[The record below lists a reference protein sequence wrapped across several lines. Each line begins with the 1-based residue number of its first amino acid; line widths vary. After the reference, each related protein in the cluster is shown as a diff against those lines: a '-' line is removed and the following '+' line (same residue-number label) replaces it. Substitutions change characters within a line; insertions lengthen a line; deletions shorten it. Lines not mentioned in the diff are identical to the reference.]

1 MQFHYRLLILML
13 VPILSVSCGQKT
25 AGLQESAVSPD
36 KQLFDNGM
44 GFLGNN
50 NFIKARLAFQT
61 LINTYPDS
69 EYTPVSFLAIADS
82 YYDEGG
88 TQNLLQSESQYKDF
102 NVFYP
107 THEMADD
114 AQMKV
119 AAINVRLMRAP
130 DRDPTYARK
139 AELELRKFL
148 EVYPDSELAPTAM
161 EFLRDVQ
168 QNLATGM
175 HAVGDFYY
183 EKESYLASESRYKEI
198 LEKYPEY
205 HQMDL
210 ALFRLGGSLENL
222 GRVEEASVYYAR
234 LVAEYPFSSEADSA
248 EEKLILL
255 EKPVPIVD
263 TLIASRNDANR
274 KIEEGFSILS
284 PIRSVVEIFTSSEDI
299 YEIAKRRAEER
310 RILEQEQFSTND
322 APAGGE
328 SQDR

>member
-1 MQFHYRLLILML
+1 MRFHCKLLILML
-13 VPILSVSCGQKT
+13 TPVLFSSCGQKT
-25 AGLQESAVSPD
+25 AGLQDSAVSPD

-44 GFLGNN
+44 GFLGKND
-50 NFIKARLAFQT
+50 FIKSRLAFQT

-69 EYTPVSFLAIADS
+69 EFTPVAFLSIADS

-88 TQNLLQSESQYKDF
+88 TENLLQSESQYKDF

-114 AQMKV
+114 SQMKV

-130 DRDPTYARK
+130 DRDPTFSKK

-148 EVYPDSELAPTAM
+148 EVYPDSDLAPTAM
-161 EFLRDVQ
+161 EFLRNVQ
-168 QNLATGM
+168 QNLASGM

-183 EKESYLASESRYKEI
+183 EKESFLASESRYKEI

-210 ALFRLGGSLENL
+210 ALYRLGDSLENL

-234 LVAEYPFSSEADSA
+234 LVAEYPFSTEADSA

-263 TLIASRNDANR
+263 TLIASRNEANR
-274 KIEEGFSILS
+274 KIEEGFSVFA
-284 PIRSVVEIFTSSEDI
+284 PIRGVVGIFTSKEDI

-310 RILEQEQFSTND
+310 RVLEEEQLSAND
-322 APAGGE
+322 APTGGE

>member
-1 MQFHYRLLILML
+1 MRFHCRLLILML
-13 VPILSVSCGQKT
+13 VPVLFSSCGQKT

-44 GFLGNN
+44 GFLGKSA
-50 NFIKARLAFQT
+50 FIKSRLAFQT

-69 EYTPVSFLAIADS
+69 EFTSIAFLSIADS

-88 TQNLLQSESQYKDF
+88 TENLLQSESQYKDF
-102 NVFYP
+102 NIFYP

-114 AQMKV
+114 SQMKI
-119 AAINVRLMRAP
+119 AAINIRLMRAP
-130 DRDPTYARK
+130 DRDPTFARK

-148 EVYPDSELAPTAM
+148 EVYPDSELAPTAL
-161 EFLRDVQ
+161 EFLREVQ
-168 QNLATGM
+168 QNLASGM
-175 HAVGDFYY
+175 HSVGDFYY
-183 EKESYLASESRYKEI
+183 EKKSFLASESRYKEV

-205 HQMDL
+205 HQMDM
-210 ALFRLGGSLENL
+210 ALFRLGESLENL

-234 LVAEYPFSSEADSA
+234 LVAEYPFSTEADSA

-255 EKPVPIVD
+255 ERPVPVVD
-263 TLIASRNDANR
+263 TLIASRNEANR
-274 KIEEGFSILS
+274 KIEEGFSIFA
-284 PIRSVVEIFTSSEDI
+284 PIRGVVGIFTGKEDI

-310 RILEQEQFSTND
+310 RILEQEQLSAND
-322 APAGGE
+322 ASTDGE

>member
-1 MQFHYRLLILML
+1 MRFHCRLLILML
-13 VPILSVSCGQKT
+13 VPILSSSCGQKT

-44 GFLGNN
+44 SFLGKNA
-50 NFIKARLAFQT
+50 FIKSRLSFQT

-69 EYTPVSFLAIADS
+69 EFTPVAFLAIADS

-88 TQNLLQSESQYKDF
+88 TENLLQSESQYKDF

-114 AQMKV
+114 SQMKI
-119 AAINVRLMRAP
+119 AAINIRLMRAP
-130 DRDPTYARK
+130 DRDPTFARK

-148 EVYPDSELAPTAM
+148 EIYPDSELAPTAL
-161 EFLRDVQ
+161 EFMRDVQ
-168 QNLATGM
+168 QTLATGM
-175 HAVGDFYY
+175 HSVGDFYY
-183 EKESYLASESRYKEI
+183 DKESFLASESRYKEI

-205 HQMDL
+205 HQMDM

-234 LVAEYPFSSEADSA
+234 LVAEYPFSTEADSA

-263 TLIASRNDANR
+263 TLIASRNEANR
-274 KIEEGFSILS
+274 KIEEGFSILA
-284 PIRSVVEIFTSSEDI
+284 PIRGVVGIFTGKEDI
-299 YEIAKRRAEER
+299 YEIAKRKAENR
-310 RILEQEQFSTND
+310 RILEQEKLSAND
-322 APAGGE
+322 ASTGGE